1 LVQIYREREGDQIET
16 ALLQSVLEMLV
27 EIGMGMMDCY
37 ENDFEDYMLKESA
50 AYYSQKASNWIAE
63 YSCPVYMQKVNSC
76 FTTC

>member
-1 LVQIYREREGDQIET
+1 
-16 ALLQSVLEMLV
+16 MLV